1 MAKEIARL
9 LQTEFTTNVK
19 ALPMIAKLLQ
29 SQGRRGDKI
38 LAHITPKEAEKLKKE
53 GGSGTINPKT
63 GLPEYYEEGDIGVY
77 DSSGQ
82 EMSPQEVAASYPDL
96 YPGGQ
101 LPAEGQATQFA
112 PGVVFTDY
120 GSTYPGI
127 VPSYIPMEGYAAP
140 QPIEAG
146 TMPRAI
152 APAQGPVE
160 PIAPVEER
168 SVLAA
173 RTPEESAW
181 EKFTKN
187 MTPQEKRNLAIRS
200 ALGIGGGL
208 LAGLQGRRAIKQA
221 QQAKSEIGALGTQQQ
236 QIGKQMQEAALRG
249 ELTPANRQRIQAA
262 QAQLAPKYRSG
273 TAQPSDVMRNQML
286 LENIRQQLLDT
297 QYNAGLRIAQ
307 IGDQYAFRAIQTGLS
322 QDKSASAAMK
332 AFSGALAGFMGM
344 QPNQPA

>member
-112 PGVVFTDY
+112 PGVVSTDY

-127 VPSYIPMEGYAAP
+127 VPSYIPMERYAAP

-152 APAQGPVE
+152 APRL
-160 PIAPVEER
+160 APVEDR
-168 SVLAA
+168 SVLTE
-173 RTPEESAW
+173 RTPEESPW

-208 LAGLQGRRAIKQA
+208 LAGLQGRTAIKQA

-273 TAQPSDVMRNQML
+273 TSQPSDVMRNQML
-286 LENIRQQLLDT
+286 LENMRQQLLDT

-307 IGDQYAFRAIQTGLS
+307 IGDEYALRAIQTGLT
-322 QDKSASAAMK
+322 QDRAASAAMK
-332 AFSGALAGFMGM
+332 AFSGALTGFMGM

>member
-112 PGVVFTDY
+112 PGVVSTDY

-127 VPSYIPMEGYAAP
+127 VPSYIPMKGYAAP
-140 QPIEAG
+140 VVG
-146 TMPRAI
+146 TM
-152 APAQGPVE
+152 
-160 PIAPVEER
+160 
-168 SVLAA
+168 
-173 RTPEESAW
+173 ESAW

-307 IGDQYAFRAIQTGLS
+307 IGDQYALRAIQTGLS